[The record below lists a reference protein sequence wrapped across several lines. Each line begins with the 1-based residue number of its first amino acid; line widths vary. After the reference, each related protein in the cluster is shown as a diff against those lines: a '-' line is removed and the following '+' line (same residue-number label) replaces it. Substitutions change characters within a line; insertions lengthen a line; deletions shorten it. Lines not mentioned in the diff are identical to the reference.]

1 MEDQLKTY
9 YERLGRIDSAREA
22 HIPNAYRV
30 GEDGVL
36 GPVSRPKRR
45 LPSSVRMLLSLMILF
60 ALAKGYATWNLGE
73 DYMAAIVE
81 ALLVGEPYERLAGF
95 VLTPDPMSDFAAKGY
110 DLLVNGL
117 QWLSEK
123 AESLA

>member
-1 MEDQLKTY
+1 MEDQLKIY
-9 YERLGRIDSAREA
+9 YERLGRIGSARET
-22 HIPNAYRV
+22 HVPKAYTV
-30 GEDGVL
+30 CQDGLVV
-36 GPVSRPKRR
+36 PAKRPKRR

-60 ALAKGYATWNLGE
+60 ALAKGYATWHLGE

-110 DLLVNGL
+110 DLLVRGL